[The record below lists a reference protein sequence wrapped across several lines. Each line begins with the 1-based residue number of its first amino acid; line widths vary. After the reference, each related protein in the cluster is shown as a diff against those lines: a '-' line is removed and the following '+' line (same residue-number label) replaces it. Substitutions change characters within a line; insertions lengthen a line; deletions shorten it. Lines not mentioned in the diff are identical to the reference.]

1 MGDETGLERE
11 LKFHCSDLNALR
23 EKLVGAEA
31 ERVAP
36 SSLEDNLIFDRG
48 LELLESGRI
57 LRLRRDGS
65 GARLTFKGP
74 ATYER
79 GVKVREERET
89 RVAEAEAVE
98 QILTSLGYSV
108 VWRYQKHREEWA
120 VGGVLV
126 ALDHTPIGD
135 FTEFEGDG
143 AQKLAG
149 RFGFPV
155 DEAERRNY
163 LELYADHRKA
173 NAAAPDDMVFA
184 R

>member
-1 MGDETGLERE
+1 MDDKTGLERE
-11 LKFHCSDLNALR
+11 LKFHCPDLNTLR
-23 EKLVGAEA
+23 ERLVGADA

-48 LELLESGRI
+48 LELVESGRI

-65 GARLTFKGP
+65 GARLTYKGP
-74 ATYER
+74 ATYEG
-79 GVKVREERET
+79 GVKVRKEQET
-89 RVAEAEAVE
+89 RVADAEAVE
-98 QILTSLGYSV
+98 QILTSLGYEV
-108 VWRYQKHREEWA
+108 TGRYQKHREEWA

-143 AQKLAG
+143 AETLAA
-149 RFGFPV
+149 RFGFPA
-155 DEAERRNY
+155 EGAERRNY
-163 LELYADHRKA
+163 LELYADHRKD
-173 NAAAPDDMVFA
+173 NPAAPEDMVFV